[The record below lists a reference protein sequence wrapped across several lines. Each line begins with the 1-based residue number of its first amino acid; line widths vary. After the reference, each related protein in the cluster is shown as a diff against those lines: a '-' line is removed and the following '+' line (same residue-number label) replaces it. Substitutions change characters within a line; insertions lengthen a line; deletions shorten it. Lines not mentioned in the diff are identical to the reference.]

1 MSKFFT
7 SYIPMRVYRRLRRLY
22 YIPCD
27 IAETVFKK
35 KDELNPPRSK
45 SFIYGFDFKRVGEE
59 YARLLVEIGGLKQ
72 NDRILDVGCG
82 IGRVAIPLTKHLTGE
97 GEYWGF
103 DIIQEGI
110 DWCTENIT
118 LKFPNF
124 HFQAV
129 NIYNKSYHPK
139 GKYSAAEFKFPY
151 DDEYFDFACATSVF
165 THMLPADMENY
176 LSEIS
181 RILKPGGR
189 CFHTFFLLN
198 KEAMTLISEGA
209 GRFNFQYEGN
219 GYRTVSRNDPE
230 KAIAYDDS
238 RIRKL
243 YQHNGL
249 TINEP
254 VHFGSWCGRK
264 GYLSGQDII
273 TAVKKF

>member
-7 SYIPMRVYRRLRRLY
+7 SHIPMRFYSRLRRLY
-22 YIPCD
+22 YIPGD

-45 SFIYGFDFKRVGEE
+45 SFIYGFDFEKVGEE
-59 YARLLVEIGGLKQ
+59 YARHLVELGGLKR
-72 NDRILDVGCG
+72 NDRILDIGCG

-97 GEYWGF
+97 GEYRGF

-110 DWCTENIT
+110 DWCMKNIT
-118 LKFPNF
+118 PKFPNF

-139 GKYSAAEFKFPY
+139 GKYNAAEFKFPY

-165 THMLPADMENY
+165 THMLPPDTENY
-176 LSEIS
+176 LAEVS

-198 KEAMTLISEGA
+198 EEAMTFMSEGA
-209 GRFNFQYEGN
+209 SRFNFQYDGN

-230 KAIAYDDS
+230 KAIAYDES
-238 RIRKL
+238 RIRQL
-243 YQHNGL
+243 YQERGL
-249 TINEP
+249 RIDEP

-264 GYLSGQDII
+264 RYLSGQDII
-273 TAVKKF
+273 TAVKKS